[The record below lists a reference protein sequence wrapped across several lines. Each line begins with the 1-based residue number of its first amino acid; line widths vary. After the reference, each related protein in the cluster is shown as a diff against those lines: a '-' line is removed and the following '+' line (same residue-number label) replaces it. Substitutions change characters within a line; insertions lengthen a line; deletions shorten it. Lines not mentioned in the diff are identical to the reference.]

1 MPGLFLTFTPD
12 LPLILCI
19 LPQPCYIKPSHRAL
33 TMRNTYNVNRRDFL
47 KTSAVA
53 AGAVLV
59 APNFVSAEDQA
70 PQKKIRTAA
79 DQVELGNTGVMLSR
93 LGFGTGTTSGNVQR
107 GLGHEGFNSLIR
119 HAYDKGV
126 TYFDTAESYQT
137 HSWLKEALKGLPREK
152 LFIQT
157 KMPGWGV
164 KTADEAFEKIEKY
177 LKELGTDYIDS
188 LLIHCQTAKDWD
200 VKMAHIMEAMSKA
213 KEKKMIRVHGISSHS
228 LPATRTAVASDW
240 VQTLLVRINPQGHI
254 TDTDEESWNS
264 PSSVKF
270 IPEVVSQIK
279 SAASKGKG
287 LIAMKLIGE
296 GNFKKAEDRQKA
308 MNFVMAIEGI
318 NSAVIGFKSA
328 AEVDESIECM
338 NSALKE
344 S

>member
-1 MPGLFLTFTPD
+1 M
-12 LPLILCI
+12 
-19 LPQPCYIKPSHRAL
+19 S
-33 TMRNTYNVNRRDFL
+33 NTYNVNRRDFL
-47 KTSAVA
+47 RTSAVA

-59 APNFVSAEDQA
+59 APSFVSAEDQA

-79 DQVELGNTGVMLSR
+79 DQVELGNTGVKLSR
-93 LGFGTGTTSGNVQR
+93 LGFGTGTSSGNVQR
-107 GLGHEGFNSLIR
+107 ALGHEGFNSLIR
-119 HAYDKGV
+119 HAYDKGI

-177 LKELGTDYIDS
+177 LTELGTDYIDS

-200 VKMAHIMEAMSKA
+200 TKMTHVMEAMSKA
-213 KEKKMIRVHGISSHS
+213 KEKKLIRVHGISTHS
-228 LPATRTAVASDW
+228 IPAIRTGVASDW
-240 VQTLLVRINPQGHI
+240 VQTLLVRLNPQGFI
-254 TDTDEESWNS
+254 TDSEDETWNS
-264 PSSVKF
+264 PSSVKL
-270 IPEVVSQIK
+270 IPEVVKQIK
-279 SAASKGKG
+279 NAGAKGKG
-287 LIAMKLIGE
+287 VIAMKLIGE

-308 MNFVMAIEGI
+308 MNFVMATEGV
-318 NSAVIGFKSA
+318 NSAVVGFKST
-328 AEVDESIECM
+328 AEVDESIERM

>member
-1 MPGLFLTFTPD
+1 
-12 LPLILCI
+12 
-19 LPQPCYIKPSHRAL
+19 
-33 TMRNTYNVNRRDFL
+33 
-47 KTSAVA
+47 
-53 AGAVLV
+53 
-59 APNFVSAEDQA
+59 
-70 PQKKIRTAA
+70 
-79 DQVELGNTGVMLSR
+79 
-93 LGFGTGTTSGNVQR
+93 
-107 GLGHEGFNSLIR
+107 
-119 HAYDKGV
+119 
-126 TYFDTAESYQT
+126 
-137 HSWLKEALKGLPREK
+137 
-152 LFIQT
+152 
-157 KMPGWGV
+157 
-164 KTADEAFEKIEKY
+164 
-177 LKELGTDYIDS
+177 
-188 LLIHCQTAKDWD
+188 
-200 VKMAHIMEAMSKA
+200 
-213 KEKKMIRVHGISSHS
+213 MIRVHGISSHS

-240 VQTLLVRINPQGHI
+240 VQMLLVRINPQGHI

>member
-1 MPGLFLTFTPD
+1 
-12 LPLILCI
+12 
-19 LPQPCYIKPSHRAL
+19 
-33 TMRNTYNVNRRDFL
+33 MRNTYNVNRRDFL

-59 APNFVSAEDQA
+59 APSFVSAEDQA

-79 DQVELGNTGVMLSR
+79 DQVELGNTGVKLSR
-93 LGFGTGTTSGNVQR
+93 LGFGTGTSSGNVQR
-107 GLGHEGFNSLIR
+107 ALGHEGFNSLIR
-119 HAYDKGV
+119 HAYDKGI

-177 LKELGTDYIDS
+177 LTELGTDYIDS

-200 VKMAHIMEAMSKA
+200 TKMTHVMEAMSKA
-213 KEKKMIRVHGISSHS
+213 KEKKLIRVHGISTHS
-228 LPATRTAVASDW
+228 IPAIRTGVASDW
-240 VQTLLVRINPQGHI
+240 VQTLLVRLNPQGHI
-254 TDTDEESWNS
+254 TDTEDETWNS

-270 IPEVVSQIK
+270 IPEVVKQIK
-279 SAASKGKG
+279 NATAKGKG
-287 LIAMKLIGE
+287 VIAMKLIGE

-308 MNFVMAIEGI
+308 MNFVMATEGV
-318 NSAVIGFKSA
+318 NSAVVGFKST
-328 AEVDESIECM
+328 AEVDESIERM

>member
-1 MPGLFLTFTPD
+1 M
-12 LPLILCI
+12 
-19 LPQPCYIKPSHRAL
+19 S
-33 TMRNTYNVNRRDFL
+33 NTYNVNRRDFL

-59 APNFVSAEDQA
+59 APSFVSAEDQA

-79 DQVELGNTGVMLSR
+79 DQVELGKTGVMLSR
-93 LGFGTGTTSGNVQR
+93 LGFGTGTSSGNIQR
-107 GLGHEGFNSLIR
+107 ALGHEGFNSLIR

-152 LFIQT
+152 IFIQT
-157 KMPGWGV
+157 KMPGWGI
-164 KTADEAFEKIEKY
+164 KNADEAFAKIEKY
-177 LKELGTDYIDS
+177 LTELGTDYIDA

-200 VKMAHIMEAMSKA
+200 TKMAHVMEAMSKA
-213 KEKKMIRVHGISSHS
+213 REKKMIRIHGVSTHS
-228 LPATRTAVASDW
+228 LPAIRTAVASDW
-240 VQTLLVRINPQGHI
+240 VQTLLVRLNPQGHI
-254 TDTDEESWNS
+254 TDTEEETWNS

-270 IPEVVSQIK
+270 IPEVVNQVK

-318 NSAVIGFKSA
+318 NSAVVGFKST

>member
-1 MPGLFLTFTPD
+1 M
-12 LPLILCI
+12 
-19 LPQPCYIKPSHRAL
+19 S
-33 TMRNTYNVNRRDFL
+33 NTYNVNRRDFL
-47 KTSAVA
+47 RTSAVA

-59 APNFVSAEDQA
+59 APSFVSAEDQA

-79 DQVELGNTGVMLSR
+79 DQVELGNTGVKLSR
-93 LGFGTGTTSGNVQR
+93 LGFGTGTSSGNVQR
-107 GLGHEGFNSLIR
+107 ALGHEGFNSLIR
-119 HAYDKGV
+119 HAYDKGI

-177 LKELGTDYIDS
+177 LTELGTDYIDS

-200 VKMAHIMEAMSKA
+200 TKMTHVMEAMSKA
-213 KEKKMIRVHGISSHS
+213 KEKKLIRVHGISTHS
-228 LPATRTAVASDW
+228 IPAIRTGVASDW
-240 VQTLLVRINPQGHI
+240 VQTLLVRLNPQGFI
-254 TDTDEESWNS
+254 TDSEDETWNS
-264 PSSVKF
+264 PSSVKL
-270 IPEVVSQIK
+270 IPEVVKQIK
-279 SAASKGKG
+279 NAGAKGKG
-287 LIAMKLIGE
+287 IIAMKLIGE

-308 MNFVMAIEGI
+308 MNFVMATEGV
-318 NSAVIGFKSA
+318 NSAVVGFKST
-328 AEVDESIECM
+328 AEVDESIERM

>member
-1 MPGLFLTFTPD
+1 M
-12 LPLILCI
+12 
-19 LPQPCYIKPSHRAL
+19 S
-33 TMRNTYNVNRRDFL
+33 NTYNVNRRDFL
-47 KTSAVA
+47 RTSAVA

-59 APNFVSAEDQA
+59 APSFVSAEDQA

-79 DQVELGNTGVMLSR
+79 DQVELGNTGVKLSR
-93 LGFGTGTTSGNVQR
+93 LGFGTGTSSGNVQR
-107 GLGHEGFNSLIR
+107 ALGHEGFNSLIR
-119 HAYDKGV
+119 HAYDKGI

-177 LKELGTDYIDS
+177 LTDLGTDYIDS

-200 VKMAHIMEAMSKA
+200 TKMTHVMEAMSKA
-213 KEKKMIRVHGISSHS
+213 KEKKLIRVHGISTHS
-228 LPATRTAVASDW
+228 IPAIRTGVASDW
-240 VQTLLVRINPQGHI
+240 VQTLLVRLNPQGFI
-254 TDTDEESWNS
+254 TDSEDETWNS
-264 PSSVKF
+264 PSSVKL
-270 IPEVVSQIK
+270 IPEVVKQIK
-279 SAASKGKG
+279 NAGAKGKG
-287 LIAMKLIGE
+287 VIAMKLIGE

-308 MNFVMAIEGI
+308 MNFVMATEGV
-318 NSAVIGFKSA
+318 NSAVVGFKST
-328 AEVDESIECM
+328 AEVDESIERM

>member
-1 MPGLFLTFTPD
+1 M
-12 LPLILCI
+12 
-19 LPQPCYIKPSHRAL
+19 S
-33 TMRNTYNVNRRDFL
+33 NTYNVNRRDFL
-47 KTSAVA
+47 RTSAVA

-59 APNFVSAEDQA
+59 APSFVSAEDQA

-177 LKELGTDYIDS
+177 LTELGTDYIDS

-200 VKMAHIMEAMSKA
+200 TKMTHVMEAMSKA
-213 KEKKMIRVHGISSHS
+213 REKKLIRVHGVSTHS
-228 LPATRTAVASDW
+228 IPAIRTGVASDW
-240 VQTLLVRINPQGHI
+240 VQTMLVRLNPQGFI
-254 TDTDEESWNS
+254 TDSEDETWNS
-264 PSSVKF
+264 PSSVKL
-270 IPEVVSQIK
+270 IPEVVKQIK
-279 SAASKGKG
+279 NAGAKGKG
-287 LIAMKLIGE
+287 IIAMKLIGE

-308 MNFVMAIEGI
+308 MNFVMATEGV
-318 NSAVIGFKSA
+318 NSAVVGFKST
-328 AEVDESIECM
+328 AEVDESIERM

>member
-1 MPGLFLTFTPD
+1 
-12 LPLILCI
+12 
-19 LPQPCYIKPSHRAL
+19 
-33 TMRNTYNVNRRDFL
+33 MRNTYNVNRRDFL

-59 APNFVSAEDQA
+59 APSFVSAEDQA

-93 LGFGTGTTSGNVQR
+93 LGFGTGTASGNIQR
-107 GLGHEGFNSLIR
+107 ALGHEAFNSLIR
-119 HAYDKGV
+119 HAYDKGI

-137 HSWLKEALKGLPREK
+137 HPWLKEALKGLPREK

-157 KMPGWGV
+157 KMPGWDV

-177 LKELGTDYIDS
+177 LTELGTDYIDS

-200 VKMAHIMEAMSKA
+200 TKMTHVMEAMSKA
-213 KEKKMIRVHGISSHS
+213 KEKKLIRVHGISTHS
-228 LPATRTAVASDW
+228 IPAIRTGVASDW
-240 VQTLLVRINPQGHI
+240 VQTMLVRLNPQGHI
-254 TDTDEESWNS
+254 TDTEDEAWNS
-264 PSSVKF
+264 PSAVKF
-270 IPEVVSQIK
+270 IPEVVKQIK
-279 SAASKGKG
+279 NAAAKGKG
-287 LIAMKLIGE
+287 VIAMKLIGE

-308 MNFVMAIEGI
+308 MNFVMATEGV
-318 NSAVIGFKSA
+318 NSAVVGFKSA